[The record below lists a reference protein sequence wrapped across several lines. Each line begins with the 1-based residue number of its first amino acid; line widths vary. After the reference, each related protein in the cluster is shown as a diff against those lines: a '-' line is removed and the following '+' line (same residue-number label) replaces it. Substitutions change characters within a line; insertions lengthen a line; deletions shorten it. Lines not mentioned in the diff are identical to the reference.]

1 MNEFLP
7 KIIKQKGIFLNT
19 HKAVVVYASP
29 IANIPSKHSPLVVL
43 LTKIYVLF
51 QCQNERVWKLIDILK
66 DNLTKQEMVGLLEDN
81 SQFVPIGEQNILNSL
96 SDSILFGKFKLYRIM
111 FYWLYHIDNIHR
123 ILIQ

>member
-1 MNEFLP
+1 MKEFLP
-7 KIIKQKGIFLNT
+7 KIIKQKGILLHIFLNT

-29 IANIPSKHSPLVVL
+29 IANRPSKHSPLVVL
-43 LTKIYVLF
+43 LTKIYILF

-111 FYWLYHIDNIHR
+111 FYWLYH
-123 ILIQ
+123 